1 MKKSK
6 RPVRDRRDVEL
17 TFKVIY
23 SFDPEETKWYTFY
36 HARNKQEAEN
46 YFNEDYDR
54 CTILDTTEHE

>member
-6 RPVRDRRDVEL
+6 RKIREKRDIEK
-17 TFKVIY
+17 TFKVMY
-23 SFDPEETKWYTFY
+23 LFEPENTKWYTFY

-54 CTILDTTEHE
+54 CTILDTVENE